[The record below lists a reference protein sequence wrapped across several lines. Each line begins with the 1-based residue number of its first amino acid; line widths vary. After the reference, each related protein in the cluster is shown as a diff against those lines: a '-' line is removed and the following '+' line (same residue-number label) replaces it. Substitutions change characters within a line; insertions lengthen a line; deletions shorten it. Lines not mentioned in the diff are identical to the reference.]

1 MYGYR
6 MSTSDEEQLH
16 LWHLF
21 ADAMA
26 RRAPVE
32 VTFFKSKKIT
42 QTFTSHGLPSVI
54 TYTGY
59 VKVSR
64 TVEPFAFGADFTKGT
79 RWVKVVDRT
88 PEGVGSQ
95 PAYRTIRLDRIAV
108 NTRTG
113 KPLAVRKLT
122 YGFICPSL
130 LDHRPLY
137 PTKGQLTGRRLAS
150 VA

>member
-1 MYGYR
+1 MTYGYR
-6 MSTSDEEQLH
+6 MSTSEEEQLH

-21 ADAMA
+21 ANAMD
-26 RRAPVE
+26 RRSPVE

-42 QTFTSHGLPSVI
+42 QTFVSHGIPSVI

-59 VKVSR
+59 VR
-64 TVEPFAFGADFTKGT
+64 TTRLVEPYGFGADFTKGT
-79 RWVKVVDRT
+79 RWVKVVDRA

-95 PAYRTIRLDRIAV
+95 PGYRSIRLDRIAV

-122 YGFICPSL
+122 YGYLCPTK
-130 LDHRPLY
+130 LDHKELH
-137 PTKGQLTGRRLAS
+137 PTKGQLVGAI
-150 VA
+150 A